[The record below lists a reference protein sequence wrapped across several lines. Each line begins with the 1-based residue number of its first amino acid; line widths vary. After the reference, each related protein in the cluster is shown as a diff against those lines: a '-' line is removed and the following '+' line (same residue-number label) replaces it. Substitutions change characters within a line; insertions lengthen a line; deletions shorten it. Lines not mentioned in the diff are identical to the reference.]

1 MTRTAVIAGVGPGL
15 GASIAEKFTDE
26 DCAVALL
33 ARSEDYLDEL
43 AASLTDQGAD
53 AIGIPTDI
61 TEAEQVDHAIDRVH
75 DEFGDI
81 DVLVNHAGGGGWQ
94 GIRDITAEEFEGAWR
109 TCAQGA
115 FFCSKA
121 VLEDMLAAREGT
133 ILFSGATSA
142 IRGRGGSVG
151 FSSAKFA
158 VRGLAQS
165 MAQEL
170 GPEGITVAHV
180 VIDGGIHPPN
190 RQVDDPSEY
199 LDPDDIAETYWHL
212 VEDDPA
218 TMNFEVH
225 VTNGNGTIEFI

>member
-1 MTRTAVIAGVGPGL
+1 MTKTAVIAGVGPGL
-15 GASIAEKFTDE
+15 GASIAEKFVSE

-33 ARSEDYLDEL
+33 ARSEDYLDEFTMTL
-43 AASLTDQGAD
+43 RDRGAD

-61 TEAEQVDHAIDRVH
+61 TQADQVDHAIDRVH
-75 DEFGDI
+75 EELGSV

-94 GIRDITAEEFEGAWR
+94 GIRDLSAEAFEGAWR
-109 TCAQGA
+109 TCAHGA
-115 FFCSKA
+115 FLCSKA
-121 VLEDMLAAREGT
+121 VLDDMLAAGDGA

-142 IRGRGGSVG
+142 IRGRGGSAG

-170 GPEGITVAHV
+170 GPQGITVAHV
-180 VIDGGIHPPN
+180 VLDGGILPPN
-190 RQVDDPSEY
+190 RDVDDPAEY